1 MFCFAKDAKNT
12 LKARSLSSFGVC
24 LGPFTLNA
32 AWRTLFWGRRRSLA
46 RVVAASRP
54 KEGMPTAWDAVSN

>member
-32 AWRTLFWGRRRSLA
+32 AWRTLFWGCRRNLV
-46 RVVAASRP
+46 RVVAASLL
-54 KEGMPTAWDAVSN
+54 KGGMPTAWDAVSN

>member
-12 LKARSLSSFGVC
+12 LKARSLSSFGAC

-32 AWRTLFWGRRRSLA
+32 AWRTLFWGCRRSLV

-54 KEGMPTAWDAVSN
+54 KEGMLIAWDAVSS